1 MPNIGSLLKE
11 EITRLARKE
20 TRSQVEALRK
30 ASGQYRRDIAELK
43 RQLAQLGRDTAR
55 MQRTAVGRPASTP
68 SGVEASNFR
77 FTAKGLPSQRKRLG
91 LSAAEYAKLVGVSQQ
106 SIYNWESGATRP
118 RPAQIAILASLRA
131 LGKREARA
139 RLDALDTGTSTS
151 RRKRQAS

>member
-1 MPNIGSLLKE
+1 MPNIGSMLKE

-20 TRSQVEALRK
+20 TRSQLEALRK

-43 RQLAQLGRDTAR
+43 RQLAKLGRDTAR
-55 MQRTAVGRPASTP
+55 IQKTGAGRAATTP
-68 SGVEASNFR
+68 SEVDASGLR

-91 LSAAEYAKLVGVSQQ
+91 VSAAEYAKLVGVSQQ

-118 RPAQIAILASLRA
+118 RPAQIAILASLRG

-139 RLDALDTGTSTS
+139 RLEALDAGASS
-151 RRKRQAS
+151 GRKRQAG